1 MNRRKVLAG
10 LLPAGISTAA
20 FASMKPQTVRPDPA
34 SAASFAVR
42 DVRLFGAHGDG
53 ATKDTAAIQ
62 RAVDEAERSGGG
74 VVYVSPGTYIVG
86 TIVLKSDVTL
96 HLEAGA
102 TLLGSPDESD
112 YVMPKE
118 AALAA
123 KNDQARH
130 LLFAF
135 NAENIALVGLGR
147 IDGGS
152 LRFLQPLKKPLPAKQ
167 DEWHVTT
174 GALWGRKLHVSPM
187 VEFAQCTNVRI
198 QNVTLQNSLGWTL
211 RPIGCRSVV
220 IQGIRIRNPDYSPNA
235 DGIDPTSC
243 ENVMISDCD
252 VDTGDDAICI
262 KSNNVYGDQKIA
274 RNIVVTNC
282 VLSSA
287 CNGFKIGS
295 EGPSG
300 FENITFSNSVI
311 YSRKELQDDQ
321 RVISAIDIV
330 MPDGGWIEGV
340 TISNISVRN
349 ARVPIFIRLQNITG
363 KPDARMTASM
373 RSILISDIQAIGA
386 IVTSSVSGIPGY
398 RIEDVT
404 FRNIRIRT
412 DEAGQEAWRTNIPPE
427 REYAYAEG
435 VLFGR
440 FPAYGFYCRH
450 VQGLTIDN
458 VDVRST
464 RNDPRPAIVCD
475 DVEDL
480 TIAALSGTSPVT
492 GAEMIRLNN
501 VCNATLRSNRASKGT
516 GAFVSVSGSNSESI
530 SLFANDLYLAARS
543 VALSAEVPPGSV
555 RLDGAAVSSS
565 G

>member
-1 MNRRKVLAG
+1 
-10 LLPAGISTAA
+10 
-20 FASMKPQTVRPDPA
+20 MKPKIVHAEHSGAT
-34 SAASFAVR
+34 SCAVR

-53 ATKDTAAIQ
+53 TKKDTVAIQ
-62 RAVDEAERSGGG
+62 RAIDETASSGGG
-74 VVYVSPGTYIVG
+74 VVYVSPGTYVVG
-86 TIVLKSDVTL
+86 TIVLKSNVTL

-112 YVMPKE
+112 YKMPEE
-118 AALAA
+118 AALATKNNQA
-123 KNDQARH
+123 KH

-135 NAENIALVGLGR
+135 NAENIALVGLGK

-152 LRFLQPLKKPLPAKQ
+152 LRFLQPLNKPAPATHDQ
-167 DEWHVTT
+167 WHVTT
-174 GALWGRKLHVSPM
+174 GAFWGRKLHVSPM

-198 QNVTLQNSLGWTL
+198 QDVTLQNSLGWTL
-211 RPIGCRSVV
+211 RPTGCRSVV

-243 ENVMISDCD
+243 ENVMISDSD
-252 VDTGDDAICI
+252 IDTGDDAICI
-262 KSNNVYGDQKIA
+262 KSNNMYGEQKIA

-311 YSRKELQDDQ
+311 YSRKGLQDDQ

-363 KPDARMTASM
+363 NPDTRMTAWM
-373 RSILISDIQAIGA
+373 RSILISDVQAIGA
-386 IVTSSVSGIPGY
+386 IVTSSITGIPGY
-398 RIEDVT
+398 RVEDVT
-404 FRNIRIRT
+404 LRNIHIRT
-412 DEAGQEAWRTNIPPE
+412 DEAGVEAWRTNVPPE
-427 REYAYAEG
+427 REYSYPEG

-450 VQGLTIDN
+450 VQGLTLDN
-458 VDVRST
+458 VDIKST

-480 TIAALSGTSPVT
+480 TIAALRGTPPAT
-492 GAEMIRLNN
+492 GAEVIRLNN
-501 VCNATLRSNRASKGT
+501 VCKATLRCSRAGEGT
-516 GAFVSVSGSNSESI
+516 GTFVAVSGSNSKAI
-530 SLFANDLYLAARS
+530 SLFANDLDSAAHP
-543 VALSAEVPPGSV
+543 VTVSAEVPPGRV
-555 RLDGAAVSSS
+555 RMNGATIPYP

>member
-1 MNRRKVLAG
+1 VNRRKVLAG
-10 LLPAGISTAA
+10 LLPAGISTAT
-20 FASMKPQTVRPDPA
+20 FASIKQQTAEANQAGAV
-34 SAASFAVR
+34 SFAVR
-42 DVRLFGAHGDG
+42 DVRFFGARGDG
-53 ATKDTAAIQ
+53 AAKDTGAIQ
-62 RAVDEAERSGGG
+62 RAIDETAKLGGG
-74 VVYVSPGTYIVG
+74 AIYVSPGTYMVG
-86 TIVLKSDVTL
+86 TIVLKSNVTL

-102 TLLGSPDESD
+102 TLLGSPDKGD

-135 NAENIALVGLGR
+135 NAENIALVGLGK

-152 LRFLQPLKKPLPAKQ
+152 LRFLQPLNKPRPAPGDQ
-167 DEWHVTT
+167 WHVTT
-174 GALWGRKLHVSPM
+174 GAYWGRKLHVSPM

-198 QNVTLQNSLGWTL
+198 QDVTLQNSLGWTL

-262 KSNNVYGDQKIA
+262 KSNNVYSDQKVA

-282 VLSSA
+282 ILSSA

-340 TISNISVRN
+340 TISNISIRN

-363 KPDARMTASM
+363 NPDARMTAWI

-386 IVTSSVSGIPGY
+386 IVTSSISGIPGY
-398 RIEDVT
+398 RVEDVT
-404 FRNIRIRT
+404 LRNIHIRT
-412 DEAGQEAWRTNIPPE
+412 NEAGHEAWRTNVPPE
-427 REYAYAEG
+427 REYSYAEG

-450 VQGLTIDN
+450 LQGLTIDN
-458 VDVRST
+458 IDIRST
-464 RNDPRPAIVCD
+464 RNDPRPVIVCD
-475 DVEDL
+475 DVGDL
-480 TIAALSGTSPVT
+480 TIAALSGTPPAT

-501 VCNATLRSNRASKGT
+501 VCNATLRSNRAGKGT
-516 GAFVSVSGSNSESI
+516 GAFVFISGPHSESI
-530 SLFANDLYLAARS
+530 SLFANDLYLAKRP
-543 VALSAEVPPGSV
+543 VAMSAEVPSGSV
-555 RLDGAAVSSS
+555 RVDGAAISSS